1 MRHAVG
7 VPAASVTVIGAGVIG
22 LTCAVALQDA
32 GHRVRVV
39 APDGPTVSEVAG
51 GLWLPYATGQ
61 DDRTLGWALE
71 TAARLEADGHPVV
84 DYLHL
89 ERTAPFWLPALV
101 ADGRARLAQPQELPP
116 GYDHG
121 WVARVPLV
129 EMPVHLRALV
139 DRLPPVRRRT
149 VIALEDEL
157 ASADLVVNAAG
168 LAAGALAGGD
178 AALHPVRG
186 QVVLVDAP
194 AGTPCLCD
202 EDTLTYVLPRPDV
215 CVVGGT
221 HQPGDADTAPRPA
234 ETEAILERAVRLVPA
249 LARAPVV
256 GVRAGLRPVRD
267 GGPRVERD
275 GAVVHCYGHGGAG
288 LTLSWG
294 CAAEVVRLV
303 AAEPVRR

>member
-1 MRHAVG
+1 
-7 VPAASVTVIGAGVIG
+7 VTVVGAGVIG

-32 GHRVRVV
+32 GHAVRVV

-51 GLWLPYATGQ
+51 GLWLPYATGT
-61 DDRTLGWALE
+61 DPRTLGWALE

-89 ERTAPFWLPALV
+89 EREPPFWLAAL
-101 ADGRARLAQPQELPP
+101 AGAGRARDARPGELPP
-116 GYDHG
+116 GYGHG

-129 EMPVHLRALV
+129 RMPVHLRGLTE
-139 DRLPPVRRRT
+139 RLPGVERRT
-149 VIALEDEL
+149 VAALQDEL
-157 ASADLVVNAAG
+157 ARADVVVNAAG
-168 LAAGALAGGD
+168 LAAGTLAGGD
-178 AALHPVRG
+178 PALHPVRG

-194 AGTPCLCD
+194 PGTPCVCD
-202 EDTLTYVLPRPDV
+202 EDEVTYVLPRPDV

-221 HQPGDADTAPRPA
+221 HQPGDADPRPRDH
-234 ETEAILERAVRLVPA
+234 ETAAILARAARLVPA
-249 LARAPVV
+249 LTGAPVR

-303 AAEPVRR
+303 AAA

>member
-1 MRHAVG
+1 MV
-7 VPAASVTVIGAGVIG
+7 GAGVIG

-32 GHRVRVV
+32 GHVVRVV
-39 APDGPTVSEVAG
+39 APDGPRVSEVAG
-51 GLWLPYATGQ
+51 GLWLPYATGE
-61 DDRTLGWALE
+61 DDRTLGWALD

-89 ERTAPFWLPALV
+89 EQTAPFWLPALI
-101 ADGRARLAQPQELPP
+101 AAGRARLARDGELPP
-116 GYDHG
+116 GYGRG

-129 EMPVHLRALV
+129 QMPVHLRALA
-139 DRLPPVRRRT
+139 DRLAPVERRW
-149 VIALEDEL
+149 VAALADEL
-157 ASADLVVNAAG
+157 ATADVVVNAAG
-168 LAAGALAGGD
+168 LAAGDLAGGD
-178 AALHPVRG
+178 PALHPVRG

-194 AGTPCLCD
+194 PGTPCLCD

-221 HQPGDADTAPRPA
+221 HQPGDADPTPRPA
-234 ETEAILERAVRLVPA
+234 ETEAILARAAQLVPA
-249 LARAPVV
+249 LADAPVV

-267 GGPRVERD
+267 RGPRVQRD

-303 AAEPVRR
+303 AGGGD